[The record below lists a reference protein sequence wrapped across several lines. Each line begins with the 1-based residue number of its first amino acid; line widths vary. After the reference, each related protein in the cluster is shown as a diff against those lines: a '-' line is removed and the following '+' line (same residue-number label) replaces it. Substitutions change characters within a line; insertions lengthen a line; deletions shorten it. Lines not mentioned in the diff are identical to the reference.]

1 MGTLTKR
8 QTDFA
13 IHFVKSR
20 NIFKSAISA
29 GYSPTFAKSRSHEL
43 LKNPLISEKITHL
56 ENKYFKDQ
64 FQELALDAVK
74 TLSDILADNQ
84 NRATQLQSV
93 KYILHEA
100 GITDQPDSDS
110 GTIEIKV
117 TLPKELE

>member
-1 MGTLTKR
+1 MR
-8 QTDFA
+8 AFA
-13 IHFVKSR
+13 VHYAETR
-20 NIFKSAISA
+20 NATVACRLA
-29 GYSPTFAKSRSHEL
+29 GYSEKYAISKSHLL
-43 LKNPLISEKITHL
+43 LKNKEVMEIVTNL

-64 FQELALDAVK
+64 FQKLALDAVK
-74 TLSDILADNQ
+74 TLSDVLADDQ
-84 NRATQLQSV
+84 NRAIQLQSV